1 MEDTPSVSR
10 RSALRLL
17 ALAQEEEEE
26 EERRRMVE
34 KREMKEKKEKKDMKE
49 KRGGW
54 GRGDEDWSPKLRG
67 SHKKNRPR
75 NY

>member
-1 MEDTPSVSR
+1 M
-10 RSALRLL
+10 RLL

-34 KREMKEKKEKKDMKE
+34 KKEMKEKRELKE

-54 GRGDEDWSPKLRG
+54 GRADEDWSPKLRG